1 MNKELIEILK
11 SIRTWSIDTNLL
23 CRGYVQELRLDDD
36 CNYRCKCC
44 PVINSTNTKLYSNQ
58 ITSIPLN

>member
-11 SIRTWSIDTNLL
+11 SIRIWAIDSGVCKGGIGNFRIATK
-23 CRGYVQELRLDDD
+23 CDF
-36 CNYRCKCC
+36 RCEVC
-44 PVINSTNTKLYSNQ
+44 PIFQTSNKKVYSNQ

>member
-11 SIRTWSIDTNLL
+11 SIRIWSINSGA
-23 CRGYVQELRLDDD
+23 CRGGIDDLWIAHKCD
-36 CNYRCKCC
+36 YTCSRCPIFQTK
-44 PVINSTNTKLYSNQ
+44 NSRVYSNQ

>member
-11 SIRTWSIDTNLL
+11 SIRTWSINSDE
-23 CRGYVQELRLDDD
+23 CKGGIEHLRVAGKCDFK
-36 CNYRCKCC
+36 CSRCPIFQTK
-44 PVINSTNTKLYSNQ
+44 NSKVYSNQ